1 MAGTFLAVDEI
12 SPYVTDKETAGVLD
26 LLPDDEMGRA
36 IVRLTEEEALAGR
49 WHSREWYRT
58 TDLRTGLEVEIRS
71 APCGAGCHCGAE
83 VRLAK
88 D

>member
-12 SPYVTDKETAGVLD
+12 SPYVSDKDTRAALD
-26 LLPDDEMGRA
+26 LIPDDKYGRA
-36 IVRLTEEEALAGR
+36 IVRLTDEEALAGSWR
-49 WHSREWYRT
+49 SPSWYRT
-58 TDLRTGLEVEIRS
+58 TDRRTGLAVEIRS